1 MKKAMIGFLLGA
13 SLALTGCY
21 SEFHYTNPDEP
32 KTDLRAELEER
43 VQMDGLDNESCY
55 LEDQT
60 LHFTCGIYDDVSVTF
75 KVGFGQKGLLAY
87 AHVSKS
93 SFYEDASLDL
103 FKQDSF
109 EIYVNPSAFRKDLT
123 AQCVQLR
130 LSPLERHES
139 WIGVPSENYP
149 WTKYFLPMNY
159 GTKIEGE
166 INTSKMDK
174 KSATAVGYEFYLP
187 YSSLGLDYNPQGL
200 AILPALVN
208 AEGCIS
214 GAYRWDSYQ
223 HIAMT
228 EVDRYPFF
236 GNRVYQD
243 QGDNLLD
250 TDFTDVGYEI
260 KDQTTGEAVQKG
272 CYDQYAKIHF
282 ENSKTFD
289 VKVEIECVKNLN
301 NDKTPKVGI
310 ALKNETNTLAFLLD
324 PRPNKDNYQALV
336 VNQENGTWNWED
348 APVVWGGRQSFDA
361 VELEIIR
368 RQDSLYFLQN
378 GILVHKSSTNLLGNE
393 PCGVYL
399 LTMNYYAKFHGIT
412 YSLDSESIARKCEGL
427 GLVNIPLS
435 NGGFEIYSKDRFST
449 KKEHDSFLVTTY
461 SGNHY
466 EWEANVKIG
475 EVLLEDDYPK
485 VGLLE
490 QNEERIHSVM
500 LDPHKDHRN
509 KQISCVSG
517 NVDETNRAWIWFTPF
532 DQSDLDFHSYTKM
545 KIVRDHNRSKYYVNG
560 CLVYEFDNGFGDEVS
575 RVGMITM
582 NHSAEFKDVRFVNL
596 ETEGEK

>member
-1 MKKAMIGFLLGA
+1 MMGFLLGA
-13 SLALTGCY
+13 LLALTGCY
-21 SEFHYTNPDEP
+21 GEYHYTNPDEP
-32 KTDLRAELEER
+32 KTDLRAELEEG
-43 VQMDGLDNESCY
+43 VQMDGLDNESYY
-55 LEDQT
+55 LKDQT

-87 AHVSKS
+87 ARVSKS

-166 INTSKMDK
+166 INTSKTDK

-208 AEGCIS
+208 AEGCVS
-214 GAYRWDSYQ
+214 GAYRWDSFQ
-223 HIAMT
+223 NIAMT

-236 GNRVYQD
+236 GNRVYQN
-243 QGDNLLD
+243 QGDNILD

-260 KDQTTGEAVQKG
+260 KDQTTGEAVQSG

-282 ENSKTFD
+282 KNSKTFD
-289 VKVEIECVKNLN
+289 AKVEIECVKNLN

-324 PRPNKDNYQALV
+324 PRPNKDNYQTLV
-336 VNQENGTWNWED
+336 VSQENGAWNWED
-348 APVVWGGRQSFDA
+348 APVVWGGKQSFDA
-361 VELEIIR
+361 VELEIMR

-378 GILVHKSSTNLLGNE
+378 GVLVHKSSTNMLGNE

-399 LTMNYYAKFHGIT
+399 FTMNYYAKFHGI
-412 YSLDSESIARKCEGL
+412 S
-427 GLVNIPLS
+427 
-435 NGGFEIYSKDRFST
+435 
-449 KKEHDSFLVTTY
+449 
-461 SGNHY
+461 
-466 EWEANVKIG
+466 
-475 EVLLEDDYPK
+475 
-485 VGLLE
+485 
-490 QNEERIHSVM
+490 
-500 LDPHKDHRN
+500 
-509 KQISCVSG
+509 
-517 NVDETNRAWIWFTPF
+517 
-532 DQSDLDFHSYTKM
+532 
-545 KIVRDHNRSKYYVNG
+545 
-560 CLVYEFDNGFGDEVS
+560 
-575 RVGMITM
+575 
-582 NHSAEFKDVRFVNL
+582 
-596 ETEGEK
+596 